1 MQSMRAPSLAL
12 AYCLTARAVPGPHRP
27 SRPKWELGLQVFDY
41 FEEPGLGRR
50 PHNHHHHSLQKV
62 PSRPAGRRFA
72 EKPHWSSLPAAGTSS
87 PAASSGRSVV
97 QTPNTDLVCRPAIW
111 RTHGHSQTAR
121 ECSSRGR
128 EGRSRKGGRQTQTQ
142 SLMDLPSLSQPLE
155 ALSVT

>member
-1 MQSMRAPSLAL
+1 MRSMRALSLSL

-72 EKPHWSSLPAAGTSS
+72 EKPQQSSLPAAGTSS
-87 PAASSGRSVV
+87 RAAADGPSSKL
-97 QTPNTDLVCRPAIW
+97 QTEISSADRRCAVHTD
-111 RTHGHSQTAR
+111 TAR
-121 ECSSRGR
+121 LQENVGG
-128 EGRSRKGGRQTQTQ
+128 EGRGVKRKQISWIPRFPDLWSLRQC
-142 SLMDLPSLSQPLE
+142 LNWKNAE
-155 ALSVT
+155 R

>member
-1 MQSMRAPSLAL
+1 MQSMWAPSLAL

-72 EKPHWSSLPAAGTSS
+72 EKPQQSSLPAAGTSS
-87 PAASSGRSVV
+87 RAAAADRPSSKL
-97 QTPNTDLVCRPAIW
+97 QTEISSADRRCAVHTDTVRLHENA
-111 RTHGHSQTAR
+111 AA
-121 ECSSRGR
+121 
-128 EGRSRKGGRQTQTQ
+128 EGRGVKRKHN
-142 SLMDLPSLSQPLE
+142 LDLPPLSQPLVP
-155 ALSVT
+155 LSVT

>member
-1 MQSMRAPSLAL
+1 MQSMWAPSLAL

-72 EKPHWSSLPAAGTSS
+72 EKPQQSSLPAAGTSF
-87 PAASSGRSVV
+87 PAAVP
-97 QTPNTDLVCRPAIW
+97 TPNRDLVCRPAIW

-121 ECSSRGR
+121 ECRRGR
-128 EGRSRKGGRQTQTQ
+128 RCRTTGRQSCHHFLHLWSNLIRKCQDNEVQ
-142 SLMDLPSLSQPLE
+142 
-155 ALSVT
+155 

>member
-1 MQSMRAPSLAL
+1 MWAPSLAL

-72 EKPHWSSLPAAGTSS
+72 EKPQQSSLPAAGTSF
-87 PAASSGRSVV
+87 PAAVP
-97 QTPNTDLVCRPAIW
+97 TPNRDLVCRLPAMW

-121 ECSSRGR
+121 ECRR
-128 EGRSRKGGRQTQTQ
+128 RRRRGRQTQTQ
-142 SLMDLPSLSQPLE
+142 SRFVAAFPTSAVFVSLNLIGKMSR
-155 ALSVT
+155 

>member
-72 EKPHWSSLPAAGTSS
+72 EKPQQSSLPAAGSPS
-87 PAASSGRSVV
+87 PAYQPTVRRPNSKQRSR
-97 QTPNTDLVCRPAIW
+97 L
-111 RTHGHSQTAR
+111 QTA
-121 ECSSRGR
+121 
-128 EGRSRKGGRQTQTQ
+128 
-142 SLMDLPSLSQPLE
+142 DLPYTRTQPDCTRMQQPSLEGASNANTIPWIRICHRFTNLWSLCQ
-155 ALSVT
+155 

>member
-1 MQSMRAPSLAL
+1 MQSMWAPSLAL

-72 EKPHWSSLPAAGTSS
+72 EKPQQSSLPAAGTSS
-87 PAASSGRSVV
+87 RGAAGADGPSSKL
-97 QTPNTDLVCRPAIW
+97 QTEISSADCRRCGVHTD
-111 RTHGHSQTAR
+111 TAR
-121 ECSSRGR
+121 LHENAGGG
-128 EGRSRKGGRQTQTQ
+128 EGGGVKRKHNL
-142 SLMDLPSLSQPLE
+142 SPLSQPLQP
-155 ALSVT
+155 LSV

>member
-97 QTPNTDLVCRPAIW
+97 QTPNRDLVCRPAMC

-121 ECSSRGR
+121 ECSSR
-128 EGRSRKGGRQTQTQ
+128 RKGRQTQTQ
-142 SLMDLPSLSQPLE
+142 SGFATAFPTSGAFVSNLIGKMPR
-155 ALSVT
+155 